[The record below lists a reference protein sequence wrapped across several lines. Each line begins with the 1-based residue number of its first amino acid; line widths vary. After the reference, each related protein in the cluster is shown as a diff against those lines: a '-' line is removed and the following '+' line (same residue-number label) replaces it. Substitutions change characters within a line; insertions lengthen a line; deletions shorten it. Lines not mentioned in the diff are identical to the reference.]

1 MGCIAGEG
9 IILLEFY
16 SNEVFLVVILFSSLE
31 IQTVDEFIDQ
41 AAFSIMIPSFFF
53 SSLLWILLSVSDRL
67 STGIVVADIDLSL
80 VDSVREKM
88 PIAKVIIC
96 NVYIHPTNTREWNGI

>member
-1 MGCIAGEG
+1 
-9 IILLEFY
+9 
-16 SNEVFLVVILFSSLE
+16 VVISFSSLE
-31 IQTVDEFIDQ
+31 IQTVEFIDQ
-41 AAFSIMIPSFFF
+41 TAFSTMIPSFFH
-53 SSLLWILLSVSDRL
+53 SSLLLILLSVSDRL